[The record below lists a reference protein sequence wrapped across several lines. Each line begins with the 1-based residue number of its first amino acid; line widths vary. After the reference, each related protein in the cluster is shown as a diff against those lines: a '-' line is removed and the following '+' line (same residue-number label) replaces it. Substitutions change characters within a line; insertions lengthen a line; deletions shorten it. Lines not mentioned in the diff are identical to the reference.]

1 MDYSPSSSFYP
12 WDFPGKNT
20 GMGCHF
26 LLRGSSWPRDRTC
39 IGRWML
45 YHWAI
50 RKPSISVLEWLKS
63 KILTTP
69 HLARMWNNKNLHS
82 LLGEMQ
88 KWFKQKWQPTPI
100 FLPGRFHGQRSL
112 AGYSPWGRKELDT
125 TDQLHFLS
133 FFTKLNILLI
143 HNPQITLLGIYPKE
157 LKIYIYTETCTQMF
171 IAALFITAQT
181 WKQPRSLSIG
191 EWINKLWNIQ
201 TMK

>member
-1 MDYSPSSSFYP
+1 MSDSFVTLWIIAHLAPSILGISQARILGWVAISFS
-12 WDFPGKNT
+12 WDLPNPGIEPA
-20 GMGCHF
+20 
-26 LLRGSSWPRDRTC
+26 LA
-39 IGRWML
+39 RWML

-112 AGYSPWGRKELDT
+112 AGYSPLGHKEPDM
-125 TDQLHFLS
+125 
-133 FFTKLNILLI
+133 TKATSGT
-143 HNPQITLLGIYPKE
+143 HEWYMTGI
-157 LKIYIYTETCTQMF
+157 
-171 IAALFITAQT
+171 
-181 WKQPRSLSIG
+181 SLP
-191 EWINKLWNIQ
+191 INFC
-201 TMK
+201 